1 MNPNPIKPLSNRVI
15 LKFFL
20 GEYKDTMEDGI
31 IIPASSQETLRKT
44 KPKYRWVEIVAVGPG
59 CLEAKVGQEA
69 LVFEANVEFIAVKGE
84 KPFNYIQEGQIMA
97 VRDAQPKKETSGVD
111 SGPPP

>member
-1 MNPNPIKPLSNRVI
+1 MKIQPTQNRVI

-20 GEYKDTMEDGI
+20 GAYVETIQDGI
-31 IIPASSQETLRKT
+31 IIPADAAESMAKT
-44 KPKYRWVEIVAVGPG
+44 KPKYRWVEILAVGPG

-69 LVFEANVEFIAVKGE
+69 LVWDPNVEFIAVKGE

-97 VRDAQPKKETSGVD
+97 LREPKIEAPK
-111 SGPPP
+111 